1 MATELAKR
9 VMVTG
14 LVVTLPMALAGT
26 ILFGA
31 GAGAGV
37 VGGALVA
44 LAPGG
49 CGAATC
55 APLWSSAA
63 GSPLRVQPGVATDV
77 VFVGAEDGTVSA
89 FATAGCVASPCAPLW
104 SDGTGSA
111 ITAL

>member
-44 LAPGG
+44 LLNFGG
-49 CGAATC
+49 LAREAVRATDSGRRRLRLGLRQL
-55 APLWSSAA
+55 AVFATLGGLVVSDWTHPVAVAA
-63 GSPLRVQPGVATDV
+63 GLMVLPPVRVAQGLR
-77 VFVGAEDGTVSA
+77 
-89 FATAGCVASPCAPLW
+89 ASR
-104 SDGTGSA
+104 D
-111 ITAL
+111 